1 MSVSIGLDGVFY
13 RLFTLLQMWTQVDLK
28 IYFCFCGRVLTF
40 VLCFAWINAI
50 FLKVY
55 LLIILSLYVEFLKEV
70 FLNYFLLL

>member
-28 IYFCFCGRVLTF
+28 NLFLLLWAGFVFCVDY
-40 VLCFAWINAI
+40 AI

-70 FLNYFLLL
+70 FLNYFYTTLKY